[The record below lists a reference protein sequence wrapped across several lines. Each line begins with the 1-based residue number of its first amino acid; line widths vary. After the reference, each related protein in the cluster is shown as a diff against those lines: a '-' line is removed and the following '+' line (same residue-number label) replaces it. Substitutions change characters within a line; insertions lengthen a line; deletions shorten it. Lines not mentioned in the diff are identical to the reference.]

1 MADKVLRGAGE
12 RRGARG
18 EGKEAARREAE
29 AEAPPSSRG
38 GVRRAEGGPDCADP
52 PHRGHGTARHERD
65 VTAPNHPG
73 GSAVRAE
80 PGRPLGAQGSSERE
94 RTKCV

>member
-12 RRGARG
+12 RREARG

-38 GVRRAEGGPDCADP
+38 GMLRAEGGPGCADP
-52 PHRGHGTARHERD
+52 SHRGHGTARHD
-65 VTAPNHPG
+65 TSG
-73 GSAVRAE
+73 M
-80 PGRPLGAQGSSERE
+80 
-94 RTKCV
+94 